1 VGVVFASQTKIQN
14 MKYKALIVEDEVRS
28 REFLQNLVKEF
39 CPEIS
44 VEGTAGNVEEA
55 VSFINTRQPDI
66 VFMDIEMQT
75 GTGFDV
81 LQQVKQHNFH
91 VIFTTAY
98 DHYAIKAIKFSA
110 VDYLL
115 KPINLEEL
123 QQAVAKAVEN
133 INKKAATNKIE
144 LLIKNLKRASGEDYS
159 IGLSTSEGVEFI
171 QLQNIVRL
179 EANGPYT
186 TFFMKDGYK
195 IMVSKNL
202 KEYEMLLSDHGFFRV
217 HNSHMINLKEVR
229 KMIKTDGGYAIMN
242 DESMIAISPKKKDE
256 FVQLMNQRL
265 V

>member
-1 VGVVFASQTKIQN
+1 
-14 MKYKALIVEDEVRS
+14 MKYKALIVEDEIRS
-28 REFLQNLVKEF
+28 RDFLRNLVEEF
-39 CPEIS
+39 CPELN
-44 VEGTAGNVEEA
+44 VEGMAANVEEA
-55 VSFINTRQPDI
+55 VSLINARSPDI

-81 LQQVKQHNFH
+81 LQQVRQRDFH

-123 QQAVAKAVEN
+123 QQAVAKAVESLEQ
-133 INKKAATNKIE
+133 KDKENKID
-144 LLIKNLKRASGEDYS
+144 LLIKNLRRPAGEDFS
-159 IGLSTSEGVEFI
+159 ISLSTSEGIEFI
-171 QLQNIVRL
+171 QLSNIIRL

-186 TFFMKDGYK
+186 TFFMKDGRK

-202 KEYEMLLSDHGFFRV
+202 KEYEILLTEHGYFRV
-217 HNSHMINLKEVR
+217 HNSHIINLKEVR
-229 KMIKTDGGYAIMN
+229 KMIKTDGGYAVMN
-242 DESMIAISPKKKDE
+242 DDSMIAISPKKKDE
-256 FVQLMNQRL
+256 FMQLMGQRL

>member
-1 VGVVFASQTKIQN
+1 

-28 REFLQNLVKEF
+28 RDFLRNLVEEF
-39 CPEIS
+39 CPQLS
-44 VEGTAGNVEEA
+44 VQGTASNVEEA
-55 VSFINTRQPDI
+55 VSLINTQSPDV

-81 LQQVKQHNFH
+81 LQQVKHRDFH

-123 QQAVAKAVEN
+123 QQAVAKAVEGLQQEAEN
-133 INKKAATNKIE
+133 NKID
-144 LLIKNLKRASGEDYS
+144 LLIKNLRRPAGEDYS
-159 IGLSTSEGVEFI
+159 ISLSTSEGVEFI
-171 QLQNIVRL
+171 QLTNILRL

-186 TFFMKDGYK
+186 TFFMKDGSK

-202 KEYEMLLSDHGFFRV
+202 KEYENLLTDHGFFRV
-217 HNSHMINLKEVR
+217 HNSHVINLKEVR
-229 KMIKTDGGYAIMN
+229 KMIKTDGGYAVMN
-242 DESMIAISPKKKDE
+242 DDSMIAISPKKKDE
-256 FVQLMNQRL
+256 FVQLMSQRL

>member
-1 VGVVFASQTKIQN
+1 
-14 MKYKALIVEDEVRS
+14 MKHRAVIIEDEARA
-28 REFLQNLVKEF
+28 RDFLKNLIAEF
-39 CPEIS
+39 CPQIS
-44 VEGTAGNVEEA
+44 VEATAANVEEGVA
-55 VSFINTRQPDI
+55 IINSMNPAI

-81 LQQVKQHNFH
+81 LEQVKERNFH

-123 QQAVAKAVEN
+123 QEAVVKAVNGIEQ
-133 INKKAATNKIE
+133 KAEGNKIE
-144 LLIKNLKRASGEDYS
+144 MLIRNLRRPAGEDFS
-159 IGLSTSEGVEFI
+159 ISLSTSEGVEFI
-171 QLQNIVRL
+171 QLTNIIRL

-186 TFFMKDGYK
+186 TFFMKDGRK
-195 IMVSKNL
+195 IMVSRNL
-202 KEYEMLLSDHGFFRV
+202 KEYETLLTEHGFFRL

-242 DESMIAISPKKKDE
+242 DGSNISISPKRKDE
-256 FVQLMNQRL
+256 FILLMSERNLNLR
-265 V
+265 